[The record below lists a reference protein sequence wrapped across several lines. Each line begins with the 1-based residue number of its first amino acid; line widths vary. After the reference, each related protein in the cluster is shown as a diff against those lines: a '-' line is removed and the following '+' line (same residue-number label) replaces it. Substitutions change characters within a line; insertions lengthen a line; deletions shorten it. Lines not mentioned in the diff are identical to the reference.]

1 MRTLIFSFSNSVLSY
16 LPSTLVRLSSVSAEE
31 GFHGLS
37 SLSTE
42 SFRLPL
48 LPSLRT
54 WLKARRPSTEWGFDG
69 VISTIRS
76 STACEPPTSSRA
88 VATPWGGK
96 GSRLLGNSLD
106 WRIYQDLPLDA
117 LKCMQP
123 CILFHD
129 YLFVSHPRPS
139 AEIISMG
146 FLESCGINAASNQR
160 CFTRRFSHG
169 GVVRHQFL
177 RLFLRARKR
186 RQQLSSTSKNS
197 IDFEE

>member
-16 LPSTLVRLSSVSAEE
+16 LPSTLVRLSSASAEE

-76 STACEPPTSSRA
+76 STACEPSSRA

-123 CILFHD
+123 CILFND
-129 YLFVSHPRPS
+129 YLFVSHPRFS
-139 AEIISMG
+139 SSEIISMR
-146 FLESCGINAASNQR
+146 FRAALTRPAIAR
-160 CFTRRFSHG
+160 CFTW
-169 GVVRHQFL
+169 
-177 RLFLRARKR
+177 KR
-186 RQQLSSTSKNS
+186 RG
-197 IDFEE
+197 